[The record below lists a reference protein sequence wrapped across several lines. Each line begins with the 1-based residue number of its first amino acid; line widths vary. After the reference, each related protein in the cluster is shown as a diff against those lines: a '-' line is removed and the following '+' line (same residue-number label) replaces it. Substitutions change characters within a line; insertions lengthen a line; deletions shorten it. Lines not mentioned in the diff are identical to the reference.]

1 MTEVHLPPLY
11 FHPPPQDI
19 HPPPPLKKNYASY
32 YMIWG
37 YHVAA
42 STLKIILFNFC
53 IGQLLIVFAG
63 SQKGS
68 H

>member
-1 MTEVHLPPLY
+1 
-11 FHPPPQDI
+11 
-19 HPPPPLKKNYASY
+19 
-32 YMIWG
+32 MIWG

-53 IGQLLIVFAG
+53 RGQLLIVFAG